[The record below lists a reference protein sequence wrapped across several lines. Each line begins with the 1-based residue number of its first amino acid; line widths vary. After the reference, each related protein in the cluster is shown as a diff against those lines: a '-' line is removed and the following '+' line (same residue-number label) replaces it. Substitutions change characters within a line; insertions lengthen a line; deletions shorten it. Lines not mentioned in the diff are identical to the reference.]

1 MGSPMLLYAESLGAS
16 AKITGVIFGLT
27 PLMVALQIPAA
38 GYVSQSGY
46 KRFIVTGWTIR
57 LIFVLPLIAVP
68 LLHGRISQE
77 AQLAIVIGSLFC
89 FNLIRGIASTAWFP
103 WITGLIPENIRGRY
117 LTWENAC
124 YCVGSL
130 ICLRI
135 TAEVMGPNP
144 HTSKFVWLFG
154 FSLLTGLVSLWFVY
168 QVPDAPVNPEE
179 VSHKKPA
186 PWREIL
192 RHSSFRKL
200 LWVNVVWSILI
211 GGSWPFFVKYL
222 KSQVA
227 MDFDSVVD
235 TEAARYVGGLA
246 TFLFFHSR
254 LDRLG
259 SRPLMLTAVVA
270 WGLIILAVVGLSSGF
285 LYPRLL
291 TVYLVGG
298 ISGFAF
304 CTFGMSLTKLVMGT
318 VPDAGKSHF
327 FALYSVVGS
336 LTLGLCPFLWGT
348 LIDSM
353 DGVELIRLGLNWNQ
367 YSISFSLLVGVLILL
382 FLLVLG
388 LEEEKAANFNQLV
401 RDLIRNNPL
410 RDWLRR

>member
-38 GYVSQSGY
+38 GYVSQFGY
-46 KRFIVTGWTIR
+46 KRFIATGWSIR

-68 LLHGRISQE
+68 LLHGRYSSQT
-77 AQLAIVIGSLFC
+77 QLAIVIGSLFC

-124 YCVGSL
+124 YSLGSL
-130 ICLRI
+130 FCLLF
-135 TAEVMGPNP
+135 TASLLGANP
-144 HTSKFVWLFG
+144 HSSKFAGLFT
-154 FSLLTGLVSLWFVY
+154 FSLITGLISLLFVY
-168 QVPDAPVNPEE
+168 RVPDAPVNPEE
-179 VSHKKPA
+179 VSHKEPA
-186 PWREIL
+186 PWREIIS
-192 RHSSFRKL
+192 HTSFRKL
-200 LWVNVVWSILI
+200 LGVHFVWAVLI
-211 GGSWPFFVKYL
+211 GGLMPFIVKYL
-222 KSQVA
+222 KGPVA
-227 MDFDSVVD
+227 MDYDSVIYTD
-235 TEAARYVGGLA
+235 AAKYVGGLV
-246 TFLFFHSR
+246 TLWFLHSR

-259 SRPLMLTAVVA
+259 SRPLMMLAGAAWFIIVLAMVGMSCNLFEAKLSVVC
-270 WGLIILAVVGLSSGF
+270 
-285 LYPRLL
+285 
-291 TVYLVGG
+291 LVGVV
-298 ISGFAF
+298 IGFAF

-336 LTLGLCPFLWGT
+336 LTLGICPFLWGT
-348 LIDSM
+348 LIDSL
-353 DGVELIRLGLNWNQ
+353 DGVEIIRLGLNWNQ
-367 YSISFSLLVGVLILL
+367 YSISFSLLVGVLVLL

>member
-38 GYVSQSGY
+38 GYVSQFGY

-68 LLHGRISQE
+68 LLHGRIIQE
-77 AQLAIVIGSLFC
+77 AQLAILIGSLFC

-117 LTWENAC
+117 MTWENAC
-124 YCVGSL
+124 YSMGSL
-130 ICLRI
+130 LCLLLS
-135 TAEVMGPNP
+135 ALLLGPNP
-144 HTSKFVWLFG
+144 PSAKFAGLFT
-154 FSLLTGLVSLWFVY
+154 FSLIAGLISLWFVY
-168 QVPDAPVNPEE
+168 KVPDAPVNPEE
-179 VSHKKPA
+179 VSHKEPA

-200 LWVNVVWSILI
+200 LGVHFVWAILI
-211 GGSWPFFVKYL
+211 GGLMPFIVKYL
-222 KSQVA
+222 KGPVG
-227 MDFDSVVD
+227 MDYDSVIHAD
-235 TEAARYVGGLA
+235 AAKYLGGLV
-246 TFLFFHSR
+246 TLWFLHSR

-259 SRPLMLTAVVA
+259 SRPLMMLAGAA
-270 WGLIILAVVGLSSGF
+270 WFIIVLGLIGMSSHLIEAKMVVVCSIG
-285 LYPRLL
+285 
-291 TVYLVGG
+291 VV
-298 ISGFAF
+298 IGFAF

-353 DGVELIRLGLNWNQ
+353 DGVEIIRLGLNWNQ

-382 FLLVLG
+382 FLMVLG